1 MDNFPDSESF
11 QQDEKS
17 FDFWKII
24 LRALRYWYILPICL
38 VITLAAVFYLYKSTV
53 PLYKVN
59 AQLLISGDQKEVPTI
74 GSAEGALPG
83 INIGAYSNIENQ
95 LVILTSTK
103 QIEKTLANLDFQI
116 SYFEDETFYK
126 REIYKESPFVIKLET
141 PKSDVVYQHYNIN
154 FIDEKTFELTKEKN
168 ADFKSRHVFFE
179 KINLDGNEFAIIPN
193 EDKIGSS
200 NYRSKQ
206 YSFTINSEFY
216 LISNFKSRVSINNF
230 HRGSS
235 VFDISLDVNNVQKG
249 KDFINELARNSVNYT
264 LEKKNQVANNT
275 IRFIE
280 SQLIGVGDS
289 LSVAK
294 SVLENFR
301 SRNEMMDVSAQ
312 GQMIIDKTQELQVE
326 KNLLQTQLDY
336 FNYLVDYMKG
346 DQDVLNL
353 LPPSAYGVEN
363 PMIGQMITELS
374 TLNAEK
380 EGLQFNSKIENP
392 NVARIARRMDVL
404 KRSIEQQAQSNIQS
418 TNKAINGVDQ
428 RLMALSRD
436 IRRLPK
442 QEQKLLDIE
451 RKFQTTDKMYTY
463 LIERRSDAQLAK
475 AANTPDNE
483 VVEYA
488 RAAGIVKPNMKTF
501 LIMVVFFGVFLP
513 FGIIFLIVMTNNKIL
528 DREDLESKTQIPLIG
543 VVPRWS
549 KSEDILNGML
559 NPRSSISETIRS
571 IRTSLEFYPT
581 NGGARKI
588 LLTSGLPGEGKSI
601 TSVNIAISYAQLG
614 KKTLLI
620 DFDMRRPTI
629 DKVLRIKS
637 NGTGLSRHLSSTDKD
652 MHLIET
658 TEYPNLDVIPAG
670 VTPPNPAELIARDRT
685 NTLLEELDRLYEVI
699 VIDSPPIGLVTDA
712 ALLQKY
718 ADLTIFVTRHN
729 HTPKAMLFNLL
740 RDSKVAKIKN
750 LCLLLNDLPVTK
762 RAYNSYAYS
771 GKYYD

>member
-103 QIEKTLANLDFQI
+103 QIEKTLANLDFQV
-116 SYFEDETFYK
+116 SYFEDETFYQ
-126 REIYKESPFVIKLET
+126 REIYNESPFTVKLET
-141 PKSDVVYQHYNIN
+141 PKSDLVYRHYNIK
-154 FIDEKTFELTKEKN
+154 FTDEKTFELTKDKN
-168 ADFKSRHVFFE
+168 PDFKEKHVFFE

-193 EDKIGSS
+193 EDNIGKSS
-200 NYRSKQ
+200 YLSTQ

-216 LISNFKSRVSINNF
+216 LVSYYKSRVSINNF

-488 RAAGIVKPNMKTF
+488 RAAGIVKPNVKTF

-629 DKVLRIKS
+629 DKVLKIKS

-685 NTLLEELDRLYEVI
+685 NTLLQELERLYEVI

-740 RDSKVAKIKN
+740 KDSKVTKIKN